1 MKLVSNLYLLFIMVV
16 SMEGSMYY
24 RTPVMAVV
32 RVALAGML
40 MLLFRIK
47 PTRQLAKV
55 LVVWILFVF
64 ASAAVSGDFKP
75 SAIVFMTMRFVE
87 AFVLLNL
94 FKDKIFTSYVNW
106 MLVLAFISLVGWML
120 SVIDL
125 NGLFVMLRPF
135 DFSGGFREQLGDYLH
150 IGVFTLHD
158 RVGHYTNY
166 IPRNSGF
173 CWEPGPFSI
182 LLTVA
187 IMIHWSL
194 MKKSKVSPV
203 SLILLAALATTFS
216 TTGYL
221 IFFGYVVYDYWS
233 RAKKLIYLVPMIIV
247 VIAGMYLFPRVEF
260 LGGKVEAYMTKEA
273 YVADKYGGGD
283 KLHGSRLVGLP
294 LVLQDLSRNPIM
306 GTALT
311 GENYYEG
318 IGDIQSTHLNSLFT
332 ITSTMGFFGLFWW
345 LFFLTKSS
353 KKMGQVFSSPP
364 LSLILIIFL
373 GSFGFNLHTW
383 SILWVFL
390 MYGYFMKHSSIRY
403 PSRLHMGPV
412 VVDQP
417 CRDMPAVIC
426 RGQQS
431 RIL

>member
-24 RTPVMAVV
+24 KTPVMAVV
-32 RVALAGML
+32 RVALAGVIML
-40 MLLFRIK
+40 TLGIR
-47 PTRQLAKV
+47 PTSSLAKAV
-55 LVVWILFVF
+55 VVWILFVF
-64 ASAAVSGDFKP
+64 VSAAVSGDFKP

-106 MLVLAFISLVGWML
+106 MCVLACISLVGWVL

-125 NGLFVMLRPF
+125 NGFFVMLRPF
-135 DFSGGFREQLGDYLH
+135 DFSGGFREQFGDYLH

-158 RVGHYTNY
+158 RVGSWTNY

-221 IFFGYVVYDYWS
+221 IFFSYVVYDYWS

-247 VIAGMYLFPRVEF
+247 VIAGLYLFPRVEF
-260 LGGKVEAYMTKEA
+260 LGGKMDAYMTQDV
-273 YVADKYGGGD
+273 YVADRYGAGD

-311 GENYYEG
+311 GVNYYEG

-332 ITSTMGFFGLFWW
+332 ITSTMGLFGLFWW

-353 KKMGQVFSSPP
+353 IKMGQVFSSPP
-364 LSLILIIFL
+364 LSLILIIIL

-383 SILWVFL
+383 SILWVFV

>member
-32 RVALAGML
+32 RVALAGVIMMTL
-40 MLLFRIK
+40 GIR
-47 PTRQLAKV
+47 PTSSLAKAV
-55 LVVWILFVF
+55 VVWILFVF
-64 ASAAVSGDFKP
+64 VSAAVSGDFKP

-135 DFSGGFREQLGDYLH
+135 DFSGGFREQYGDYLH

-158 RVGHYTNY
+158 RVGHFTSY

-247 VIAGMYLFPRVEF
+247 VIAGLYLFPRVEF
-260 LGGKVEAYMTKEA
+260 LGGKVEAYMTQEA
-273 YVADKYGGGD
+273 YVADTYGGSD

-294 LVLQDLSRNPIM
+294 LVLQDLSRNPII

-364 LSLILIIFL
+364 LSLTIIIIL

-426 RGQQS
+426 SGQQS
-431 RIL
+431 KIL

>member
-1 MKLVSNLYLLFIMVV
+1 MKLVSNLYFLFVLVV
-16 SMEGSMYY
+16 SMDGSIYY
-24 RTPVMAVV
+24 RTAEMAVV

-55 LVVWILFVF
+55 LVVWILFFF
-64 ASAAVSGDFKP
+64 ACAGVSGDFKP

-87 AFVLLNL
+87 AFVLLKL
-94 FKDKIFTSYVNW
+94 FKDKIFTSYRNW
-106 MLVLAFISLVGWML
+106 MCVLACISLVGWVL

-125 NGLFVMLRPF
+125 NGFFVMLRPF
-135 DFSGGFREQLGDYLH
+135 DFSGGFREQFGDYLH

-158 RVGHYTNY
+158 RVGSWTNY

-182 LLTVA
+182 LLTAA
-187 IMIHWSL
+187 ILVHWSL

-233 RAKKLIYLVPMIIV
+233 RAKQLIYLVPMILV
-247 VIAGMYLFPRVEF
+247 MIAGMYLFPRVEF
-260 LGGKVEAYMTKEA
+260 LGGKVEAYMTQEA

-318 IGDIQSTHLNSLFT
+318 IGDIQSSHLNSLFT
-332 ITSTMGFFGLFWW
+332 ITSTMGLFGLFWW

-353 KKMGQVFSSPP
+353 MKMGQVFSSPP

-383 SILWVFL
+383 SILWVFV
-390 MYGYFMKHSSIRY
+390 MYDYFMKNSSLGC
-403 PSRLHMGPV
+403 SGRLHMAHV
-412 VVDQP
+412 AVDQAS
-417 CRDMPAVIC
+417 RDVPAVIC
-426 RGQQS
+426 SGQQS